1 MTPNPYLFI
10 VIFAGV
16 ALAFPL
22 LPLGLAWLWRRFF
35 QPPKPGTQKN
45 AIYECGIES
54 IGEAQI
60 QFRSQYYLYAIIFLI
75 FDVEAIFLVPFAVAF
90 TGLPIGAFIAILVF
104 LLLLIEGL
112 VWAWGKGCLN
122 WARLNERNR
131 RGIAERVATARHL
144 GDVDAG
150 TLQLGTQKFD
160 LAPSIRTGLLCNR
173 DDRHRGVALRH
184 RPVRRR
190 NFPAVAAASGFD
202 DRRRHG
208 DKENG
213 AANRPALQPDAGPEI
228 CDLDGRVRDFRR
240 PVQARLQRA
249 QGNRS
254 LHPGRRLHS
263 RLSAAT
269 GSTAARLHGIAA
281 QDR

>member
-35 QPPKPGTQKN
+35 QPPKPGVEKN

-90 TGLPIGAFIAILVF
+90 
-104 LLLLIEGL
+104 
-112 VWAWGKGCLN
+112 
-122 WARLNERNR
+122 
-131 RGIAERVATARHL
+131 
-144 GDVDAG
+144 
-150 TLQLGTQKFD
+150 
-160 LAPSIRTGLLCNR
+160 TGLLCNR

-228 CDLDGRVRDFRR
+228 CDLDGRMRDFRR

-269 GSTAARLHGIAA
+269 GGTAARLHGIAA